1 MAAENECHPPTP
13 PFPQSHSISAIK
25 SYSHL
30 ALNYTDKWNSVRVF
44 VWFVYHLPQ
53 TALPIEIRELAYPHR
68 ILGFWI
74 TTHKINAPSPRDHR
88 IPLWWNRDHSLPEAG
103 PSNYTLENSKVHK
116 TNSYSIRLGFCGQII

>member
-13 PFPQSHSISAIK
+13 PPYPQSHSISAIK

-53 TALPIEIRELAYPHR
+53 TALPIELRELAYPHMHSG
-68 ILGFWI
+68 LLN
-74 TTHKINAPSPRDHR
+74 INSQDKC
-88 IPLWWNRDHSLPEAG
+88 
-103 PSNYTLENSKVHK
+103 TLS
-116 TNSYSIRLGFCGQII
+116 